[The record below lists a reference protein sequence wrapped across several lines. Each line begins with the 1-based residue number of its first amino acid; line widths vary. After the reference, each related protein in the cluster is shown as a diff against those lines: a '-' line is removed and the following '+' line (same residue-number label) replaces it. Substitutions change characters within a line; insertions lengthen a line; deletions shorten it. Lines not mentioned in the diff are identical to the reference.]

1 MVVIET
7 KKRQSMPVPVS
18 GSLRARS
25 DSLKFYISVTTGG
38 AGASILICTRGRE
51 HSWLFSLSGQTWKG
65 TATAVPH
72 FF

>member
-7 KKRQSMPVPVS
+7 KKRQSTPVS

-38 AGASILICTRGRE
+38 AGAPILICTRGRE